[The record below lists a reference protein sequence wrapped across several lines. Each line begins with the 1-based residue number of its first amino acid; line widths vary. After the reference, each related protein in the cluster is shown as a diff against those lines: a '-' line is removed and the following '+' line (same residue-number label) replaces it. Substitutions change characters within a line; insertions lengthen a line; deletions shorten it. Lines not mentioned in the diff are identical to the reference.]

1 MALKYAHHCVSGP
14 PSTLRNCLVVNQ
26 TIDSL
31 LVRCEQGYDG
41 GLAQTFHL
49 EVYASS
55 DEHLT
60 TNISTDESPVFLV
73 TDLQMDTSY
82 ILVLYAANAKGRSN
96 SVAIVAATLLPAER
110 RTGKISNYTNLLNSN
125 INMHSYPKWWEK
137 NSYLN

>member
-1 MALKYAHHCVSGP
+1 MFSKLRTIATEDKFNNYITGP
-14 PSTLRNCLVVNQ
+14 PGTLRNCLVTNQ

-31 LVRCEQGYDG
+31 LVQCEQGYDG

-49 EVYASS
+49 EVYAST

-60 TNISTDESPVFLV
+60 TNISTVDSPVFLV
-73 TDLQMDTSY
+73 TDLEFATSY

-110 RTGKISNYTNLLNSN
+110 RTGKDTYTSNVLLNNSTIAN
-125 INMHSYPKWWEK
+125 
-137 NSYLN
+137 NSY

>member
-1 MALKYAHHCVSGP
+1 MICSRLQCNEKNTYKNYVSGP
-14 PSTLRNCLVVNQ
+14 PATLRNCLVTNQ

-31 LVRCEQGYDG
+31 LVQCEQGYDG

-49 EVYASS
+49 EVYAST

-60 TNISTDESPVFLV
+60 TNISTVDSPVFLV
-73 TDLQMDTSY
+73 TDLQMATSY

-110 RTGKISNYTNLLNSN
+110 RTGKMKNIS
-125 INMHSYPKWWEK
+125 
-137 NSYLN
+137 